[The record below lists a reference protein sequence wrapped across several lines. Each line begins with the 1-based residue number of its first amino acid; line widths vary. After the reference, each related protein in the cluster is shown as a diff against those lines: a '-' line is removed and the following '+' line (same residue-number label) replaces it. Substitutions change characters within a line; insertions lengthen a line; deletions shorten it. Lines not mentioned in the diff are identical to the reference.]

1 METNK
6 NNKVL
11 VLGAS
16 GMLGAMVL
24 DVLSRDENITADATV
39 RDEDTREHFQKR
51 LPEARWHVLNAESAD
66 EETLKTLFD
75 GYNWIINCIGIT
87 KPYIRDENSAEVTH
101 AVKINILF
109 SHAVGNA
116 ALAVGAEVLQ
126 IATDCVYDGQ
136 KGAYRESEPHNA
148 VDAYGRTKSLGEAVM
163 PNVHHLRCSIIG
175 PEPRKDIFL
184 LAWLIKQPEN
194 ATLNGFVNHEW
205 NGVTTLHF
213 ALICQGII
221 GNRQELSHSQH
232 IIPGDT
238 INKCELLKTF
248 AREYGRED
256 ITINPVE
263 AGTVVD
269 RTLDTRNE
277 TMNRVIWKSAGYHQP
292 PGIKQM
298 VKELRQYDFHFRVK

>member
-1 METNK
+1 MNHKK
-6 NNKVL
+6 NNVL

-24 DVLSRDENITADATV
+24 DELSRAEDITADATV
-39 RDEDTREHFQKR
+39 RDEETRELFQKR
-51 LPEARWHVLNAESAD
+51 LPESQWHVLNAETAD
-66 EETLKTLFD
+66 KETLEALFK
-75 GYNWIINCIGIT
+75 GYSWIINCIGIT
-87 KPYIRDENSAEVTH
+87 KPYIKDENSAEVTH

-116 ALAVGAEVLQ
+116 ALAAGAEVLQ
-126 IATDCVYDGQ
+126 IATDCVYDGK
-136 KGAYRESEPHNA
+136 KGPYRESEPHNA
-148 VDAYGRTKSLGEAVM
+148 VDAYGRTKSLGEVVM
-163 PNVHHLRCSIIG
+163 PNVHHLRSSIVG

-184 LAWLIKQPEN
+184 LAWLLNQPEN

-213 ALICQGII
+213 ARICRGII
-221 GNRQELSHSQH
+221 MNRQELPHSQH
-232 IIPGDT
+232 MIPGDT
-238 INKCELLKTF
+238 ITKCELIKTF

-256 ITINPVE
+256 IIINPVE

-277 TMNRVIWKSAGYHQP
+277 ALNRAIWKNAGYPQP

-298 VKELRQYDFHFRVK
+298 VKELREYDFRFRIK